1 MRISDWSSDV
11 CSSDL
16 HLNFGDVGT
25 SEDAFSAH
33 RQVTLLD
40 RRKAR
45 GELETADIS
54 QRIED
59 HLLRHPIKVVGRR
72 RAPPL
77 RHVDADQAAEM
88 ILKWQ
93 LALTGHVEARLER
106 PGNDIAKPGRAA
118 IIGQRPKQIEAGDRI
133 VTSTPAFVE
142 TGAELGKPAARRSI
156 LGFEADDR
164 ACWNRRS
171 EEHTSELQS
180 LMRNSYAVFCLIK
193 NNISEANYF
202 THNSI
207 VIFDV

>member
-1 MRISDWSSDV
+1 MNFAVDTRLSVSRVNLRPASLWRSGSEAH
-11 CSSDL
+11 DL
-16 HLNFGDVGT
+16 RHPGQSLLAHLNFGDVGT

-106 PGNDIAKPGRAA
+106 PG
-118 IIGQRPKQIEAGDRI
+118 
-133 VTSTPAFVE
+133 
-142 TGAELGKPAARRSI
+142 
-156 LGFEADDR
+156 
-164 ACWNRRS
+164 RS

-180 LMRNSYAVFCLIK
+180 LMRIPYAV
-193 NNISEANYF
+193 
-202 THNSI
+202 
-207 VIFDV
+207 

>member
-1 MRISDWSSDV
+1 
-11 CSSDL
+11 
-16 HLNFGDVGT
+16 
-25 SEDAFSAH
+25 
-33 RQVTLLD
+33 
-40 RRKAR
+40 
-45 GELETADIS
+45 
-54 QRIED
+54 
-59 HLLRHPIKVVGRR
+59 
-72 RAPPL
+72 
-77 RHVDADQAAEM
+77 M

-164 ACWNRRS
+164 ACWNRRAQRS

-180 LMRNSYAVFCLIK
+180 LMRISYAVLCLK
-193 NNISEANYF
+193 KKKTQEQK
-202 THNSI
+202 HRL
-207 VIFDV
+207 